1 MQVRF
6 YYSFTS
12 RDNLY
17 IVMEYLNGGDCFSL
31 LRVLG
36 ALDED
41 TARLYI
47 AETVLALEYCHTQVT
62 VIPTAACAAFINI
75 RSGPEMRLHAVLTQF
90 WVVLPCLAC
99 VQFLHEIGAAQTQM
113 LI

>member
-1 MQVRF
+1 MLQVRF

-36 ALDED
+36 ALDEE
-41 TARLYI
+41 TARLYV
-47 AETVLALEYCHTQVT
+47 AETVLALEYCHTQVLN
-62 VIPTAACAAFINI
+62 TAMAMQQCMHHRQHVAPQGIVVSD
-75 RSGPEMRLHAVLTQF
+75 RVLEYCRRQ
-90 WVVLPCLAC
+90 LYA
-99 VQFLHEIGAAQTQM
+99 
-113 LI
+113 

>member
-1 MQVRF
+1 MQTLAVSCKLSAMHALMQVRF

-31 LRVLG
+31 LRVFD

-47 AETVLALEYCHTQVT
+47 AETVLALEYCHTQVGHQH
-62 VIPTAACAAFINI
+62 
-75 RSGPEMRLHAVLTQF
+75 RSPAS
-90 WVVLPCLAC
+90 
-99 VQFLHEIGAAQTQM
+99 
-113 LI
+113 